1 MAQSSSAAAS
11 TSASTSTAP
20 NSDHDVFINH
30 RGLDV
35 KKNFASHLYRRL
47 QSYGLRVFL
56 DQPELQRGDYFAAQ
70 IEEAIRYASVHVAIF
85 SSGYAEST
93 WCLRELV
100 LMLQSNSPVVPVFY
114 KVKPEELRW
123 TRGKGGYAKAL
134 EELEKKTSTDPQ
146 TGEEKLRYDP
156 SLIENW
162 RNALFEAAGISGFEL
177 EACNGDEGELV
188 DNVVEEV
195 LKRVKKPVLY
205 VAKYPTGLDDK
216 VIDFENTVI
225 LPRQHAGK
233 PQIVGIVGLGGV
245 GKTTLAKELFNRKSS
260 GYSRCC
266 FLTDVRDNADKGTLL
281 VLQIELLKKLGCDK
295 PVGNVHVAKTFLKRH
310 ISSPNILIILDDVD
324 KMDQV
329 DELLPD
335 RTVLHS
341 DSLILITSRSK
352 DVLRRSGVEELSM
365 YNLNGL
371 PPQYSLELFCLYS
384 FNQPHPLP
392 GFESL
397 AKKFTE
403 ACGGLPLSLKV
414 FGALLNGEEDASY
427 WEFQLDKL
435 QRILPEEIKQR
446 LQISYDAL
454 DMEDRQIFLDIACF
468 FIGED
473 RDRVIRICAGSGGNG
488 LWGFRNLE
496 NKCLVEVN
504 RENQIR
510 MHDHLRD
517 MGREIADASLPRR
530 LWRSTEK
537 NYDLLQQ
544 SSVINEVRGII
555 DYYSSVM
562 PRYQRSS
569 ELFWHCFMKLC
580 DKQYPFPGSGICMRN
595 LQLLHTGDV
604 FLKRILTK
612 VQFPNLVWL
621 RWDSCPDSSL
631 HSSISYLKNL
641 RVLQVEG
648 SKLKTLWEKESQ
660 APLQLR
666 ELEIKAFL
674 SSIPK
679 SIGKLT
685 QLERI
690 VICPYNDEGKVTVTQ
705 LPEEF
710 CFLQSLKA
718 LELEG
723 FSEMKSLPERFGE
736 LTNLRQ
742 IRLSGCSAMKS
753 LPERF
758 GELTNLRDISLSG
771 CRAMKSLPERFG
783 ELTNLHHIN
792 FSDCSALKRLPD
804 SLGNLA
810 NLHHIYLNHCSAL
823 ESLPDSFCKLIKLQH
838 LDLSDCINLIMSSE
852 TLGNVSTLLYINLSG
867 CRKVEVFPPQ
877 VLHQVSLRK
886 LYLTHTNIK
895 GLPSAI
901 GELHDLEVLH
911 VGPLSDTQPP
921 PSLWNIQSLKEL
933 GLFECKELKCLPA
946 AVGGIRNL
954 KKLQIHH
961 CKELE
966 CLPTCLGLLTQLT
979 QLSVT
984 DCPLIRQLPFK
995 EEVKGEREIS
1005 SDRRVSSI
1013 DHCILPRLRYLDLS
1027 GTGISEVSFAE
1038 GVCSNLRE
1046 LIMGYCHN
1054 LVEVG
1059 TLPNTLIHLALA
1071 SCHSLRKMDNIYGP
1085 AKLHC
1090 LDIRNCIGLEELPC
1104 NETLVSLGALLASG
1118 CVRLKR
1124 IRGLGQLTKLYK
1136 LNVPGCSELEELEG
1150 IQHCMSLWD
1159 LLAQE
1164 CPKLQCDAAVVKQLS
1179 QRMGRGFQ
1187 IGS

>member
-11 TSASTSTAP
+11 TSTSTAP

-93 WCLRELV
+93 WCLRELD
-100 LMLQSNSPVVPVFY
+100 LMLQSNSPVIPVFY

-123 TRGKGGYAKAL
+123 TRGKEGGYAKAL
-134 EELEKKTSTDPQ
+134 EGLEKKMSTDPQ

-156 SLIENW
+156 SLIQNW
-162 RNALFEAAGISGFEL
+162 RNALSKAAGISGFEL

-504 RENQIR
+504 RANKIR

-569 ELFWHCFMKLC
+569 ELFWHCFMNLC
-580 DKQYPFPGSGICMRN
+580 NKQYPFHGSGICMRN

-648 SKLKTLWEKESQ
+648 GKLKTLWEKESQ
-660 APLQLR
+660 APLELR
-666 ELEIKAFL
+666 ELEIKAPL

-690 VICPYNDEGKVTVTQ
+690 VICPYGYQGNYYNGKVNVTQ

-723 FSEMKSLPERFGE
+723 FSEMESLPERFGE

-742 IRLSGCSAMKS
+742 IS
-753 LPERF
+753 
-758 GELTNLRDISLSG
+758 
-771 CRAMKSLPERFG
+771 
-783 ELTNLHHIN
+783 
-792 FSDCSALKRLPD
+792 FSKCSALKRLPD

-810 NLHHIYLNHCSAL
+810 NLHHINFSECSAL
-823 ESLPDSFCKLIKLQH
+823 ERLPDTFCKLIKLQH
-838 LDLSDCINLIMSSE
+838 LDLRDCTNLTMSSE
-852 TLGNVSTLLYINLSG
+852 ILGNIITLAYINLRG
-867 CRKVEVFPPQ
+867 CRKVEVLPPQ
-877 VLHQVSLRK
+877 VLHQVSLRE
-886 LYLTHTNIK
+886 LSFGDTNIK
-895 GLPSAI
+895 ELPSAI
-901 GELHDLEVLH
+901 GELHDLEVLG
-911 VGPLSDTQPP
+911 VGGLMDALPP
-921 PSLWNIQSLKEL
+921 TLFSLKSLKEL
-933 GLFECKELKCLPA
+933 AFFYCKELKCLPA
-946 AVGGIRNL
+946 SLGDLRNL
-954 KKLQIHH
+954 KVLTIYG
-961 CKELE
+961 CRELKS
-966 CLPTCLGLLTQLT
+966 LPASLGRLAQLT
-979 QLSVT
+979 HLYVT
-984 DCPLIRQLPFK
+984 DCPLIRELPFKK
-995 EEVKGEREIS
+995 EEVKGESETL
-1005 SDRRVSSI
+1005 RVSSI
-1013 DHCILPRLRYLDLS
+1013 DHCILPQLRYLDLR

-1038 GVCSNLRE
+1038 GVCFNLQS
-1046 LIMGYCHN
+1046 LIMNHC
-1054 LVEVG
+1054 
-1059 TLPNTLIHLALA
+1059 TSLA
-1071 SCHSLRKMDNIYGP
+1071 SLTWRDCHSLRKVDNIYGL
-1085 AKLHC
+1085 AKLEVLSIFGC
-1090 LDIRNCIGLEELPC
+1090 RELEELPC
-1104 NETLVSLGALLASG
+1104 IETLVSLTSLFAGG
-1118 CVRLKR
+1118 CVKLKG
-1124 IRGLGQLTKLYK
+1124 IRGLGQLTKLDS
-1136 LNVPGCSELEELEG
+1136 LAVPGCSELEELEG
-1150 IQHCMSLWD
+1150 IQHCMSLR
-1159 LLAQE
+1159 AVYAHK
-1164 CPKLQCDAAVVKQLS
+1164 CPKLQWDGGVVEQL
-1179 QRMGRGFQ
+1179 RLRTRGNFLYDH
-1187 IGS
+1187 